1 MTKDSKD
8 IYEIKNDIIE
18 IMNKAKMNES
28 FVFGDKQTVE
38 KTEPDPNM
46 TSEMGSIKP
55 ETAPE
60 AKPEAS
66 QANIDDKVKQIRKL
80 SVETLMNL
88 DPTNNQDS
96 YKMIKGIWDSCDKY
110 LLKDNIASKAK
121 EQPENNI

>member
-1 MTKDSKD
+1 
-8 IYEIKNDIIE
+8 
-18 IMNKAKMNES
+18 
-28 FVFGDKQTVE
+28 
-38 KTEPDPNM
+38 
-46 TSEMGSIKP
+46 MGSMKP

-60 AKPEAS
+60 VKPEAS
-66 QANIDDKVKQIRKL
+66 QTNIDDKVKQIRKL

>member
-18 IMNKAKMNES
+18 IMNKAKINES
-28 FVFGDKQTVE
+28 FVFGDKQTVG
-38 KTEPDPNM
+38 KTEPNPNM
-46 TSEMGSIKP
+46 TSEMGSMKP

-60 AKPEAS
+60 VKPEAS
-66 QANIDDKVKQIRKL
+66 QTNIDDKVKQIRKL